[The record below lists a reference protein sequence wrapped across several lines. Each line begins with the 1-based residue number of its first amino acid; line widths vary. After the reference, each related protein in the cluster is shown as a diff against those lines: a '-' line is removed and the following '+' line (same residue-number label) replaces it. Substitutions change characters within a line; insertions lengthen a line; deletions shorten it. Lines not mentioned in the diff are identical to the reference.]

1 VSVFDVGSIILVLAT
16 VVSIINERYFGLPR
30 VIALLLGS
38 LLLSLTVIVASHLV
52 GGFQFEGLLQR
63 RVDNAH
69 LHRIL
74 LGGILALLLFAS
86 SLQANLHDLRVNAV
100 AVFCLA
106 TIGVFI
112 STAIF
117 TFAIWGVV
125 HACGLAVPIAWC
137 FALGAILAPTDAV
150 AVEGLLRGIPLPASL
165 KAMIVGESLFNDGTA
180 LVVFLSALAAIAGEH
195 NVLGHGRVLWA
206 MLVEGGGGI
215 AVGLATGLLACFVMR
230 SIRDDEIAVFTS
242 LALALGAYRL
252 ALTLGLSGPLA
263 VVVCGIVL
271 ANGQIARGGERD
283 RRGKINV
290 FWSMIDS
297 FLNTLLFVLLGFEIL
312 AMNMSML
319 AMFAAIAAIPV
330 ALISRFISVGL
341 PLWLL
346 RLTPGDTLRSTSL
359 LTWVGLRGAI
369 SVALVLSLPAG
380 PYNDILDAVCYAVV
394 IFTVVVQG
402 LLTPRVVAALY
413 KEGV

>member
-1 VSVFDVGSIILVLAT
+1 MSVFDVGSIILVLAT

-38 LLLSLTVIVASHLV
+38 LLLSLAVIVAGHIV
-52 GGFQFEGLLQR
+52 GGFALEGLLQR

-69 LHRIL
+69 LHRVL

-86 SLQANLHDLRVNAV
+86 SLQANLHDLRVNAA

-117 TFAIWGVV
+117 TFAIWGVFQ
-125 HACGLAVPIAWC
+125 ACGLPVPIAWC

-150 AVEGLLRGIPLPASL
+150 AVEGLLKAIPLPSSL

-180 LVVFLSALAAIAGEH
+180 LVVFLSALATVAGEH
-195 NVLGHGRVLWA
+195 NVLGHGRVLLA

-215 AVGLATGLLACFVMR
+215 ALGLATGAFACFVMR
-230 SIRDDEIAVFTS
+230 SVRDDEIALFTS
-242 LALALGAYRL
+242 LALALATYRL
-252 ALTLGLSGPLA
+252 AFTLGLSGPLA

-271 ANGQIARGGERD
+271 AGGRIAPDGDRE

-312 AMNMSML
+312 AVNVSAFAVM
-319 AMFAAIAAIPV
+319 AAIVAIPL
-330 ALISRFISVGL
+330 ALVSRFVSVGL

-346 RLTPGDTLRSTSL
+346 RLTPGDTLRSTCL
-359 LTWVGLRGAI
+359 LTWIGLRGAI
-369 SVALVLSLPAG
+369 SVALVLSLPSG

-402 LLTPRVVAALY
+402 LLTPRIVAALY
-413 KEGV
+413 KGA